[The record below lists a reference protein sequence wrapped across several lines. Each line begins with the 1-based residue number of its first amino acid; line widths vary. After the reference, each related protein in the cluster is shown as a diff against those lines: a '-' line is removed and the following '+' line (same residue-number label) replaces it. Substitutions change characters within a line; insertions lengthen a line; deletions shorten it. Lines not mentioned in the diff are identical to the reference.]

1 MTHALRGCH
10 SAAKKKTDL
19 TVRIPPL
26 PPPPAILPLSGH
38 VLVCPQNHAK
48 QKNSILKGILEL
60 CPDVYKLVTIFFFPL
75 SRCVACS
82 IKGPD
87 GKTAGQLAEAI
98 AAAAVAN
105 CLCLSSFLRSKWL
118 HMHLNT

>member
-1 MTHALRGCH
+1 MRCV
-10 SAAKKKTDL
+10 AAIVLQKKKTDL

-48 QKNSILKGILEL
+48 QKNSILKRILEL
-60 CPDVYKLVTIFFFPL
+60 CPDMYKLVTIFLFPL
-75 SRCVACS
+75 SCCWACS

-105 CLCLSSFLRSKWL
+105 CLCLSSFLQSKWL